1 MKKRRQNDVV
11 KIPKL
16 EVAIVCHRFKRLAL
30 LKKCSQLFCFKR
42 VKALKNFLD
51 KLDTSKTEEAET
63 KNSVCDL
70 KNVQTDTNPE
80 IVKQYNAC

>member
-30 LKKCSQLFCFKR
+30 LKKCLQLFCFKK
-42 VKALKNFLD
+42 VKALK
-51 KLDTSKTEEAET
+51 KLFG
-63 KNSVCDL
+63 
-70 KNVQTDTNPE
+70 
-80 IVKQYNAC
+80 